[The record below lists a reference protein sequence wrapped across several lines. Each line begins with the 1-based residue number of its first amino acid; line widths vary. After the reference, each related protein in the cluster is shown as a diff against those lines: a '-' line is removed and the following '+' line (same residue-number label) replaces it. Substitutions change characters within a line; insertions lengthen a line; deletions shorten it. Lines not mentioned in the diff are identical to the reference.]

1 MQPVHDM
8 PAIPIAL
15 TESAQRQVEIG
26 EEVQAL
32 MEHPGWEHLVAAAAF
47 RQRMLSSGLMAI
59 SGTSEAAR
67 YSDLTGH
74 MKGVGEIES
83 IARGLIDVGDQA
95 KAQTREAEIERES

>member
-1 MQPVHDM
+1 MQPVHDT

-26 EEVQAL
+26 EETQAL
-32 MEHPGWEHLVAAAAF
+32 MEHPGWEHLKAAAAV
-47 RQRMLSSGLMAI
+47 RQRMLTSSLMAL
-59 SGTSEAAR
+59 SGSSEPAR
-67 YSDLTGH
+67 YADLTGQ